1 MGSAPEASAAR
12 EHVEG
17 EEAEDDSERDESRER
32 EEEMGQQTI
41 FGRIAQLTKANIHAL
56 IDAAEDPETM
66 LDQMIRDYKNNIA
79 EAEEAVA
86 QTIGN
91 LRLMEQDSKEAS
103 DAAAEW
109 GSKAQAAV
117 NKAKE
122 LTAAGNA
129 TEAGTFGNLARV
141 ALKKQIAFEDD
152 VKDLQ
157 PTITQQNEV
166 VNKLKAGL
174 EGMRGKLD
182 ELESKRDELIARA
195 KMAEAQSGVMDAV
208 KGSTSPTRQASSPA
222 SKRRSGARRRK
233 WPARPSSRPPASTCS
248 SRRSRMRRPTP
259 RSRRVSRSWKAARP
273 PLCRWAARSRAE
285 LVGQGRR
292 VRLLPPCAL
301 WGKASAGRIRRGYR
315 PARSVPRR
323 RSARSSSGTRAR
335 MRSKS

>member
-1 MGSAPEASAAR
+1 
-12 EHVEG
+12 
-17 EEAEDDSERDESRER
+17 
-32 EEEMGQQTI
+32 MGQQTI
-41 FGRIAQLTKANIHAL
+41 FGRIGQLTRANIHAL
-56 IDAAEDPETM
+56 LDAAEDPEKM

-103 DAAAEW
+103 DAASEW

-117 NKAKE
+117 SKAKE
-122 LTAAGNA
+122 LTAAGN
-129 TEAGTFGNLARV
+129 TSEAGTFENLTRV

-166 VNKLKAGL
+166 VSKLKAGL

-208 KGSTSPTRQASSPA
+208 KEIDLTDPTSEL
-222 SKRRSGARRRK
+222 
-233 WPARPSSRPPASTCS
+233 SRFEE
-248 SRRSRMRRPTP
+248 
-259 RSRRVSRSWKAARP
+259 K
-273 PLCRWAARSRAE
+273 
-285 LVGQGRR
+285 
-292 VRLLPPCAL
+292 
-301 WGKASAGRIRRGYR
+301 IRREEAKVVGKTELAASR
-315 PARSVPRR
+315 LDVQFEALEDEETNAEVEARLKELG
-323 RSARSSSGTRAR
+323 AGTTTALPVGG
-335 MRSKS
+335 SKSS